1 MSFDHKGAVVFIAD
15 FGKHVKK
22 MHDDRDE
29 PFETEYSVSI
39 AN

>member
-1 MSFDHKGAVVFIAD
+1 MSITD

-29 PFETEYSVSI
+29 PFETEYAVSCSQ
-39 AN
+39 